1 MYRLLVNT
9 PRLGEDTG
17 PPQDE
22 VHPWGLAATQV
33 RAGSRELLR
42 HGIEDKWLIQAQIAP
57 SKNTFWSFGEG
68 GGQLKPRTQQRSSAQ
83 FCFEPCLPSQGSEV
97 ICAKTCV
104 CLTDS
109 EVQQRGGVGMQE
121 TERLLTSTGKQPES
135 SPWADL
141 HEM

>member
-42 HGIEDKWLIQAQIAP
+42 HGIEDKRLIQAQIAP

-68 GGQLKPRTQQRSSAQ
+68 GGGSLSPGHSSVVLHSLVLNLA
-83 FCFEPCLPSQGSEV
+83 SR
-97 ICAKTCV
+97 AKVQKSFVLRHACV
-104 CLTDS
+104 
-109 EVQQRGGVGMQE
+109 
-121 TERLLTSTGKQPES
+121 
-135 SPWADL
+135 
-141 HEM
+141 